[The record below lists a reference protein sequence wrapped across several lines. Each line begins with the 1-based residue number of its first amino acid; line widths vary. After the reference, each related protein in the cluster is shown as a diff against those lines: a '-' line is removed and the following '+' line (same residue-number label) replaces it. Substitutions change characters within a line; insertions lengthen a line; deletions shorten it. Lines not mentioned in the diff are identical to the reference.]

1 MIRLVALLSR
11 KPGMS
16 PEDFRAY
23 YETRHVPLIEEIN
36 PYMAVY
42 TRDYVI
48 PGTSVKG
55 NLADGPNDWAPD
67 YDVVTLVLFKDQADF
82 DKARAAFARPENSAR
97 IAADEE
103 NFLDRSAKRI
113 FMTDPLGMGA

>member
-11 KPGMS
+11 KPGTT
-16 PEDFRAY
+16 PEEFRDY

-36 PYMAVY
+36 PYMAGY

-82 DKARAAFARPENSAR
+82 DKARAEFAKPENSSR
-97 IAADEE
+97 IAVDEE
-103 NFLDRSAKRI
+103 KFLDRSTKRI
-113 FMTDPLGMGA
+113 FMTTPHGVTG